1 MQFFYW
7 FALLIIIGIAI
18 FTVQNSTAPSI
29 VIKFLVWKFE
39 TSLIYTILGSFGIG
53 ILLTLLFLVPR
64 AIKTS
69 LRSRELKREVRNLES
84 ALYQPASIM
93 KEEDQKKG

>member
-7 FALLIIIGIAI
+7 LALIIIVGFAI
-18 FTVQNSTAPSI
+18 FAVQNSTAPPISI
-29 VIKFLVWKFE
+29 RFLLWRFE

-53 ILLTLLFLVPR
+53 ILITLLFSVPR

-69 LRSRELKREVRNLES
+69 LRSRKLKREMKNLES
-84 ALYQPASIM
+84 ALYKPVSLV
-93 KEEDQKKG
+93 KEGDQKKG

>member
-7 FALLIIIGIAI
+7 FALSIIVSLAI
-18 FTVQNSTAPSI
+18 FAVQNSTAPPI
-29 VIKFLVWKFE
+29 AIKFLLWRFE

-53 ILLTLLFLVPR
+53 ILITLLFLVPR

-69 LRSRELKREVRNLES
+69 LRSRELKREVKNLES
-84 ALYQPASIM
+84 ALYQPASLR
-93 KEEDQKKG
+93 KEDDQKKG